1 MIGLIAAAA
10 ASVPP
15 AAAAAA
21 SADST
26 STPGA
31 TKASKAGKK
40 KKAKA
45 IPVKEVDALADL
57 ASSASDKSPARQQ
70 HQLPMFL
77 SKTYH
82 MISRCDPDV
91 ATWSA
96 SGDSFIIKNVEQF
109 SSTILPQYFKHS
121 NFSSFARQLNFY
133 GFRKLKSDPICL
145 ADADDKTS
153 TYVSFFH
160 QNFQKDR
167 PDLLQSIKRATKSE
181 QQTKEENDSL
191 RTEIASLRSTMASMQ
206 AETNQ
211 KIAALTDRFNKQ
223 IAALQGENRA
233 LLMAMHPFMAGGAA
247 AAAPAPVA
255 PPPTDAGSSNLMQ
268 SLGAVASAAMT
279 GMKRDSTETTDDHA
293 AKKSRQQ

>member
-1 MIGLIAAAA
+1 MLSFPFYIFFV
-10 ASVPP
+10 SR
-15 AAAAAA
+15 
-21 SADST
+21 ST
-26 STPGA
+26 
-31 TKASKAGKK
+31 
-40 KKAKA
+40 
-45 IPVKEVDALADL
+45 V
-57 ASSASDKSPARQQ
+57 
-70 HQLPMFL
+70 
-77 SKTYH
+77 
-82 MISRCDPDV
+82 
-91 ATWSA
+91 
-96 SGDSFIIKNVEQF
+96 

-211 KIAALTDRFNKQ
+211 KIAALTDRFNQQ

-233 LLMAMHPFMAGGAA
+233 LLMAMQPFMAGGAA
-247 AAAPAPVA
+247 APAAAAASAPV
-255 PPPTDAGSSNLMQ
+255 AGSSNLMQ

-279 GMKRDSTETTDDHA
+279 GMKRDSIETTGDHA

>member
-1 MIGLIAAAA
+1 M
-10 ASVPP
+10 
-15 AAAAAA
+15 
-21 SADST
+21 
-26 STPGA
+26 
-31 TKASKAGKK
+31 
-40 KKAKA
+40 
-45 IPVKEVDALADL
+45 
-57 ASSASDKSPARQQ
+57 
-70 HQLPMFL
+70 
-77 SKTYH
+77 
-82 MISRCDPDV
+82 
-91 ATWSA
+91 
-96 SGDSFIIKNVEQF
+96 
-109 SSTILPQYFKHS
+109 
-121 NFSSFARQLNFY
+121 NFY

-211 KIAALTDRFNKQ
+211 KIAALTDRFNQQ

-233 LLMAMHPFMAGGAA
+233 LLMAMQPFMAGGAA
-247 AAAPAPVA
+247 ASAASTAAPAA
-255 PPPTDAGSSNLMQ
+255 IAPPTDAGSSNLMQ

-279 GMKRDSTETTDDHA
+279 GMKRDSTETTSDHA

>member
-1 MIGLIAAAA
+1 MVRVICCPMLLLIY
-10 ASVPP
+10 SNLELTQIFLP
-15 AAAAAA
+15 
-21 SADST
+21 
-26 STPGA
+26 
-31 TKASKAGKK
+31 
-40 KKAKA
+40 
-45 IPVKEVDALADL
+45 
-57 ASSASDKSPARQQ
+57 
-70 HQLPMFL
+70 QLL
-77 SKTYH
+77 
-82 MISRCDPDV
+82 
-91 ATWSA
+91 
-96 SGDSFIIKNVEQF
+96 SFIYISQQTV

-145 ADADDKTS
+145 ADADDRTS

-211 KIAALTDRFNKQ
+211 KIAALTDRFNQQ

-233 LLMAMHPFMAGGAA
+233 LLMAMQPFMAGGAA
-247 AAAPAPVA
+247 ASAAAPAPVA
-255 PPPTDAGSSNLMQ
+255 PPPTATDAGSSNLMQ

-279 GMKRDSTETTDDHA
+279 GMKRDSTEITGDHA

>member
-1 MIGLIAAAA
+1 M
-10 ASVPP
+10 
-15 AAAAAA
+15 
-21 SADST
+21 
-26 STPGA
+26 
-31 TKASKAGKK
+31 
-40 KKAKA
+40 
-45 IPVKEVDALADL
+45 
-57 ASSASDKSPARQQ
+57 
-70 HQLPMFL
+70 
-77 SKTYH
+77 
-82 MISRCDPDV
+82 
-91 ATWSA
+91 
-96 SGDSFIIKNVEQF
+96 
-109 SSTILPQYFKHS
+109 
-121 NFSSFARQLNFY
+121 NFY

-211 KIAALTDRFNKQ
+211 KIAALTDRFNQQ

-233 LLMAMHPFMAGGAA
+233 LLMAMQPFMAGGAA

-255 PPPTDAGSSNLMQ
+255 PPPTATDAGSSNLMQ

-279 GMKRDSTETTDDHA
+279 GMKRDSVETNGPA
-293 AKKSRQQ
+293 VAKKSRHQ